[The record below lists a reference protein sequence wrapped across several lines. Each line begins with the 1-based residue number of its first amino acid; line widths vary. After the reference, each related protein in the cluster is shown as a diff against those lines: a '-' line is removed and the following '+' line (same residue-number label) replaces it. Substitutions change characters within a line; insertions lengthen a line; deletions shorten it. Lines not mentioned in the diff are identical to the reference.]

1 MQLIETDIPDVLVFK
16 PRVFQDNRGEF
27 LESFRQEWF
36 TSRGIATTFVQ
47 DNHSRSVKGVIRGL
61 HYQIINPQA
70 KLVMVTRG
78 EVLDIAVDVRR
89 GSPTFGHHVAQR
101 LSAENRM
108 VMYLPE
114 GFAHGFQV
122 LSEDGAD
129 FVYKC
134 SRYYDPAGERGI
146 LYSDSEL
153 SLPWVLSET
162 PLLSEKDLDLPTL
175 NQLSSN
181 DLPIYDYES

>member
-1 MQLIETDIPDVLVFK
+1 MQLIETNLPDILVFK

-36 TSRGIATTFVQ
+36 SDRGIDTAFVQ

-78 EVLDIAVDVRR
+78 EVLDIAVDIRR
-89 GSPTFGHHVAQR
+89 GSPTFGMHVAQR
-101 LSAENRM
+101 LSADNRM

-122 LSEDGAD
+122 LSDEGAD

-153 SLPWVLSET
+153 ALPWEQQT
-162 PLLSEKDLDLPTL
+162 QPLLSEKDLLLPKL
-175 NQLSSN
+175 NQLSTN
-181 DLPIYDYES
+181 DLPIYIHE

>member
-1 MQLIETDIPDVLVFK
+1 MQLIETNIPDVLVFK

-36 TSRGIATTFVQ
+36 TDRGINTTFVQ
-47 DNHSRSVKGVIRGL
+47 DNHSRSVRGVIRGL
-61 HYQIINPQA
+61 HYQILNPQA

-78 EVLDIAVDVRR
+78 EVLDIAVDIRR
-89 GSPTFGHHVAQR
+89 GSPTFGQHVAQR

-108 VMYLPE
+108 VMFLPE

-122 LSEDGAD
+122 LSEEGAD

-153 SLPWVLSET
+153 ALPWDSSAEA
-162 PLLSEKDLDLPTL
+162 LLSEKDLLLPEL
-175 NQLSSN
+175 NQLSLT
-181 DLPIYDYES
+181 DLPIYENEQ